1 MDGAVNYGSEQLRI
15 VEDMDRKKK
24 GLLKFYP
31 FPLYKECLMLQLVSD
46 DKCSGHTHYMEA
58 KYTNSRIFIRRSPA
72 SYYEQQWDYK

>member
-31 FPLYKECLMLQLVSD
+31 FPLYKECLML
-46 DKCSGHTHYMEA
+46 
-58 KYTNSRIFIRRSPA
+58 
-72 SYYEQQWDYK
+72 

>member
-31 FPLYKECLMLQLVSD
+31 FPLYNECLML
-46 DKCSGHTHYMEA
+46 
-58 KYTNSRIFIRRSPA
+58 
-72 SYYEQQWDYK
+72 